1 MTTNRAILPL
11 LTVLLGVIILSNSA
25 YAWSWQPYYHAQN
38 VTVANWDYIQG
49 TTTNAITYRESGYSP
64 VNYALVTVNS
74 IDPTKLKI
82 YGYSITKALLGQIN
96 YSVFWHNGT
105 YSYILLPNKTVSG
118 AKWVSATIFDAP
130 IGWQSKPYSLNP
142 SSYSLYIPAMTS
154 LTPPYKKIYDNIIG
168 NHSFVIFRSNTP
180 NTTIHYYPDA
190 FNHFSINYTTNI
202 NLTSYGILGTT
213 RINSTYYDSLTSNN
227 LKLGLPQEAYFSHYA
242 DQILTNRMYVNETK
256 GKMYNISTNAITQ
269 GAIYNMVTPY
279 FNISDSISYYI
290 TPSFT
295 TNVIVGNVVN
305 NPLPSSLN
313 TSINGWYGAYNKR
326 ILISNLTDNYTFWS
340 YTPPAAVTDNTINRT
355 ILHAVTY
362 NGVPYKI
369 VESPYKVT
377 FGTSCTDIYIRTYNN
392 ITKTDYGSVPF
403 YVLSCNPNTKLLL
416 SNRTSLNYGYT
427 SAYLYYEMPYID
439 SGTSQWNNSVY
450 NDWYLANTANSLI
463 SLSVSAMSELTLS
476 SIITSDSYG
485 SHISLGHP
493 TTNSVLVGQH
503 INFTP
508 TINNKESLIMY
519 DAYGTNSGNVVNTQ
533 NTQNTKFLIGSAFGQ
548 YMGNAANFFLGK
560 NLISHTIF
568 GNLTYIG
575 NISATK
581 NSYPNNY
588 YYMEIR
594 LNTITATLTKLYST
608 NYTLGAPETKL
619 TTIFNVTPPID
630 IGNTTTIDYTHGTLN
645 QTRTIYTG
653 VTLKVWEIYI
663 LATICILIMTF
674 TLNPD
679 QPFIFVCGLIFLVI
693 LGILEWALMIIAA
706 MALLFFI
713 MYEYTQKKR

>member
-1 MTTNRAILPL
+1 MPTNRAILPL

-25 YAWSWQPYYHAQN
+25 CAWSWQPYYHAQN

-49 TTTNAITYRESGYSP
+49 TTTNAVTYRESGYSP

-82 YGYSITKALLGQIN
+82 YGYSVTKALLGQIN

-105 YSYILLPNKTVSG
+105 YSYLLLPNKTVSG
-118 AKWVSATIFDAP
+118 AKWVSATIFDTP

-142 SSYSLYIPAMTS
+142 LPYSLYIPAMTS
-154 LTPPYKKIYDNIIG
+154 LVPPYKKIYDNIIG

-180 NTTIHYYPDA
+180 NTIIHYYPDA

-213 RINSTYYDSLTSNN
+213 RINSTYYNSLTSNN

-242 DQILTNRMYVNETK
+242 DQIVTNRMYVNETK

-305 NPLPSSLN
+305 NPSPSSLN

-326 ILISNLTDNYTFWS
+326 ILISNLTGNYTYTTLIPNSVIGSNVFTFMHLGYTIIDLS
-340 YTPPAAVTDNTINRT
+340 YQSA
-355 ILHAVTY
+355 
-362 NGVPYKI
+362 
-369 VESPYKVT
+369 
-377 FGTSCTDIYIRTYNN
+377 FGTSCTDIYARTYNN
-392 ITKTDYGSVPF
+392 ISQTDYGGVNF
-403 YVLSCNPNTKLLL
+403 YVLNCSPITKILIT
-416 SNRTSLNYGYT
+416 NRTQYGYAF
-427 SAYLYYEMPYID
+427 SSFYLYYEMPFID

-450 NDWYLANTANSLI
+450 NGWHICSGATCHIN
-463 SLSVSAMSELTLS
+463 SVSTLG
-476 SIITSDSYG
+476 TLRLDLSDTLKGYVGAYG
-485 SHISLGHP
+485 IYAVSWKRDVNQNEQLLSQWLGH
-493 TTNSVLVGQH
+493 TIYLNNS
-503 INFTP
+503 
-508 TINNKESLIMY
+508 NKALDSKTAIFNY
-519 DAYGTNSGNVVNTQ
+519 AY
-533 NTQNTKFLIGSAFGQ
+533 IGSAGYSINQ
-548 YMGNAANFFLGK
+548 FL
-560 NLISHTIF
+560 
-568 GNLTYIG
+568 
-575 NISATK
+575 TK
-581 NSYPNNY
+581 TLAILNY
-588 YYMEIR
+588 YYNMTTFTNQVALAHSDAFTMNLIYGV
-594 LNTITATLTKLYST
+594 TGTVVKLYST
-608 NYTLGAPETKL
+608 NYTVGAPETKL
-619 TTIFNVTPPID
+619 TTIFNVTPPVD

-653 VTLKVWEIYI
+653 VTLKVWEIYL
-663 LATICILIMTF
+663 LALMCILIMTF
-674 TLNPD
+674 TLTPD

-693 LGILEWALMIIAA
+693 LGLLEWALMIIAA